1 MIRQEVP
8 DGGEGA
14 SEGGRAIAW
23 VWEPA
28 PRVQKPHTQ
37 EIAIQKWGEGAL
49 GIIGNWR
56 VYIGRGNQPE
66 R

>member
-1 MIRQEVP
+1 MIPQGIP

-37 EIAIQKWGEGAL
+37 EIAKKNGERELWESLEIEGPNRPWKAA
-49 GIIGNWR
+49 
-56 VYIGRGNQPE
+56 
-66 R
+66 